1 MIMTSQPTNIKIEP
15 TISRKIKST
24 GSMGSSVTMQP
35 QRRKPSSRRQRPGCS
50 LSTSMSH
57 SLIRNRTIGGGDG
70 SISSSATEGRLNV
83 SFVEKNRKG
92 LGAAVIGDILSSFED
107 DDDNKS
113 IGEEDLHDIQD
124 KDDKKDIPKY
134 TQSETNIHLDSSF
147 RKMRLQSIGSQRSV
161 TWKDEILGASDDE
174 EDD

>member
-1 MIMTSQPTNIKIEP
+1 MIMTSQTPTDIKIEP
-15 TISRKIKST
+15 TISRKIKNT
-24 GSMGSSVTMQP
+24 CSMGSSDTMQP
-35 QRRKPSSRRQRPGCS
+35 QRRKPSSRRQRPGRS

-57 SLIRNRTIGGGDG
+57 SLIRNRTTGGNG
-70 SISSSATEGRLNV
+70 ISSSATEGQLNV

-92 LGAAVIGDILSSFED
+92 LGATVIGDILSSFED

-124 KDDKKDIPKY
+124 KDEKKDIPKY

-161 TWKDEILGASDDE
+161 TWKDEILGASDDD

>member
-1 MIMTSQPTNIKIEP
+1 MTSQQPTDLKLEP

-24 GSMGSSVTMQP
+24 GSMGSSETMQP

-57 SLIRNRTIGGGDG
+57 SLIRNRTTGGDG
-70 SISSSATEGRLNV
+70 ISSSATEGGRLSV
-83 SFVEKNRKG
+83 SFIDKNRKG

-113 IGEEDLHDIQD
+113 IGEDELHDIQD
-124 KDDKKDIPKY
+124 KDDKKDRPKY

-147 RKMRLQSIGSQRSV
+147 RKMRLQQIGSQRSV
-161 TWKDEILGASDDE
+161 TWKDDILGASDDE

>member
-1 MIMTSQPTNIKIEP
+1 MIMTSQPPTDLNIKP
-15 TISRKIKST
+15 TISRKIHST
-24 GSMGSSVTMQP
+24 GSSMGSSETM

-57 SLIRNRTIGGGDG
+57 SLIRNRATGGDG
-70 SISSSATEGRLNV
+70 ISPAATEGGRLSV

-161 TWKDEILGASDDE
+161 TWKDEISGASE

>member
-1 MIMTSQPTNIKIEP
+1 
-15 TISRKIKST
+15 
-24 GSMGSSVTMQP
+24 MGSSETMQP

-57 SLIRNRTIGGGDG
+57 SLIRNRTTGSDG
-70 SISSSATEGRLNV
+70 ISSSATEGGRLNV
-83 SFVEKNRKG
+83 SFINNNRKG
-92 LGAAVIGDILSSFED
+92 LDAAVIGDILSSFED

-113 IGEEDLHDIQD
+113 IGEDELHDIQD
-124 KDDKKDIPKY
+124 KDDKKDRPKY

-147 RKMRLQSIGSQRSV
+147 RKMRLQQIGSQRSV
-161 TWKDEILGASDDE
+161 TWKDDILGASDDE

>member
-1 MIMTSQPTNIKIEP
+1 MIMTSQPTDIKIEP

-24 GSMGSSVTMQP
+24 GSMGSSDTMQP
-35 QRRKPSSRRQRPGCS
+35 QRRKPSRRQRPGCS

-57 SLIRNRTIGGGDG
+57 SLTRNRTTGGGDG

-174 EDD
+174 DDD

>member
-1 MIMTSQPTNIKIEP
+1 
-15 TISRKIKST
+15 
-24 GSMGSSVTMQP
+24 MGSSVTMQP
-35 QRRKPSSRRQRPGCS
+35 QRRKPSSRRQRQGCS

-57 SLIRNRTIGGGDG
+57 SLIRNRTTGGGDG
-70 SISSSATEGRLNV
+70 TISSSPTEGRLNV

-161 TWKDEILGASDDE
+161 TWKDEILGASDDD

>member
-1 MIMTSQPTNIKIEP
+1 
-15 TISRKIKST
+15 
-24 GSMGSSVTMQP
+24 MGSSELMQP
-35 QRRKPSSRRQRPGCS
+35 QRRKPSSLRQRPGCS

-57 SLIRNRTIGGGDG
+57 SLIRNRTTGGGDG
-70 SISSSATEGRLNV
+70 SISSSAATEGGRLNV

>member
-1 MIMTSQPTNIKIEP
+1 MTSQQPTDLKIEP
-15 TISRKIKST
+15 TLSRKIKST
-24 GSMGSSVTMQP
+24 GSMGSSETMQP

-57 SLIRNRTIGGGDG
+57 SLIRNRTTGGDG
-70 SISSSATEGRLNV
+70 ISPAATEGQLNV
-83 SFVEKNRKG
+83 SFINNNRKG

-113 IGEEDLHDIQD
+113 IGEDELHDIQD
-124 KDDKKDIPKY
+124 KDDKKDRPKY

-147 RKMRLQSIGSQRSV
+147 RKMRLQAIGSQRSV

-174 EDD
+174 DD

>member
-1 MIMTSQPTNIKIEP
+1 MIMTSQPTDLKIEP

-24 GSMGSSVTMQP
+24 GSMGSSETMQP

-57 SLIRNRTIGGGDG
+57 SLIRNGDG
-70 SISSSATEGRLNV
+70 RISSSATEGQLNV

-113 IGEEDLHDIQD
+113 IGEEELHDIQD

-174 EDD
+174 EDDD